1 MKNLFKY
8 ASEHW
13 KALLA
18 IVAILIVQAYCDL
31 SLPAYTSDI
40 VNVGIQQGG
49 VEDHIPDAISAED
62 METLLLFTSE
72 KDGKTV
78 LSAYEKDDKTYEE
91 QAYVLKDT
99 VKEDTDRTEKLSG
112 ILAAPMMMAAGF
124 ESGSDM
130 TADIEEQL
138 KAQLPPE
145 MISEDMTV
153 LDILKM
159 MPQEQKQAFVS
170 EIEKKTEELP
180 DTITEQ
186 AAVNYV
192 KEAYADLGID
202 MDELQFRYLFS
213 TGAKMIGLAFLG
225 MVASVLVG
233 FLASR
238 VGAAAGRDLRGR
250 VFKKVVGYSSNE
262 FDHFSTASLIT
273 RSTNDIQQVQF
284 IIVMLLRIVLYAPI
298 LAIGGIVQVFQTNV
312 SMSWIIGLAV
322 VLIALVV
329 LVLFAVAMPK
339 FKSLQKLVDKVNLVM
354 REILTGLPVIR
365 AFSTEKHE
373 EKRFN
378 KANMDLMKTN
388 LFVNRAMTFMMPI
401 MMLIMNGISVLIMWS
416 GAKGINDG
424 QMQVGDMMA
433 FIQYTMQIIM
443 GFLMICMLSVMLPRA
458 AVAAD
463 RVDEVLSSRTVI
475 HDPKT
480 PKKFEE
486 KQKGVLTFDHVSFKY
501 PGADENVLEDIT
513 FTAKPGET
521 TAIIGSTGS
530 GKSTLVNLIPRFYDV
545 TDGSI
550 RLDGTD
556 IREVTQH
563 DLRDKLGYVPQK
575 GLLFSGDIASNI
587 MFGNPEGGGQEM
599 KEAAQ
604 IAQTTEFIEAKP
616 NKYESPISQGGSNV
630 SGGQKQR
637 LSIARAIAKRP
648 EVFIF
653 DDSFSALDFKTDVA
667 LRKALKKRTKESTV
681 LIVAQRISTILN
693 AEQII
698 VLDDGKIAGIG
709 THKEL
714 LRNCEVYKQIAA
726 SQLSEKE
733 LQDGMQSEDR
743 KTEDIKSETIKTEE
757 RKEAISAKTAE
768 QEVRSDV

>member
-225 MVASVLVG
+225 MAASVLVG

-373 EKRFN
+373 EKRFD

-604 IAQTTEFIEAKP
+604 IAQATEFIEAKP

-681 LIVAQRISTILN
+681 LIVAQRISTIVN